1 MALEDRKYWAQTGA
15 EAAADIDQGLRS
27 YMLKVYNY
35 MFSGVLL
42 SGIMAL
48 MVQAGPLRP
57 LFFQQVAGA
66 PQGVAAPTPLMWGAL
81 IGVFIMGFVLP
92 MSIHRMKSA
101 TAQAMFWVYASLMG
115 VMLSSILETYTGASV
130 ARVFF
135 ITSAAFAALSLYGYT
150 TKKDLSPLGAFLV
163 MGMIGLL
170 IAIVVN
176 IFLVS
181 SMLSFIIS
189 VVGVLIFAGLTAWD
203 TQKIKEMYLDSD
215 NPEIAKKKAIM
226 GALMLYI
233 DFVGLFIHLMHLLGN
248 RE

>member
-1 MALEDRKYWAQTGA
+1 MALEDRKYWAQTRA

-35 MFSGVLL
+35 MASGVFL

-66 PQGVAAPTPLMWGAL
+66 PQGVAAPTPLMWGAV

-92 MSIHRMKSA
+92 MGIHKMKA
-101 TAQAMFWVYASLMG
+101 TTGQALFWVYAALMG
-115 VMLSSILETYTGASV
+115 IMLSSILEAYTGASV

-135 ITSAAFAALSLYGYT
+135 ITTASFAALSLYGYT
-150 TKKDLSPLGAFLV
+150 TKRDLSPLGAFLV
-163 MGMIGLL
+163 MGLIGLL
-170 IAIVVN
+170 IAVVVN
-176 IFLVS
+176 IFLAS

-189 VVGVLIFAGLTAWD
+189 VVGVLVFAGLTAWD
-203 TQKIKEMYLDSD
+203 TQKIKEMYVDSD
-215 NPEIAKKKAIM
+215 HPEIAKKKAVM

-233 DFVGLFIHLMHLLGN
+233 DFVGLFIYLMHLLGN

>member
-1 MALEDRKYWAQTGA
+1 MALEDRKSWVQGRA
-15 EAAADIDQGLRS
+15 ETAAVVDQGLRS

-35 MFSGVLL
+35 MASGVLL

-57 LFFQQVAGA
+57 LFFQQIAGA
-66 PQGVAAPTPLMWGAL
+66 PPGVAGPTPLMWGAV
-81 IGVFIMGFVLP
+81 IGVLIMGFVLP
-92 MSIHRMKSA
+92 MGINRMKA
-101 TAQAMFWVYASLMG
+101 TTAQALFWVYAALMG
-115 VMLSSILETYTGASV
+115 VMLSSVLEAYTGASV

-135 ITSAAFAALSLYGYT
+135 ITTASFAGLSLYGYT
-150 TKKDLSPLGAFLV
+150 TKRDLSAFGRFLV

-176 IFLVS
+176 MFMAS
-181 SMLSFIIS
+181 DTLSFVIS

-203 TQKIKEMYLDSD
+203 TQKIKEMYLDD
-215 NPEIAKKKAIM
+215 DHPEIAKKKAVM

-233 DFVGLFIHLMHLLGN
+233 DFVGLFIHLIHLLGN

>member
-1 MALEDRKYWAQTGA
+1 MALEDRKYWAQSRA
-15 EAAADIDQGLRS
+15 ETAADVDQGLRS

-35 MFSGVLL
+35 MASGVLL
-42 SGIMAL
+42 SGILAL

-57 LFFQQVAGA
+57 LFFQEVQVAG
-66 PQGVAAPTPLMWGAL
+66 GVAAAPTILMWVAL
-81 IGVFIMGFVLP
+81 GGVFIMGFALP
-92 MSIHRMKSA
+92 MTIHKLRAS
-101 TAQAMFWVYASLMG
+101 TAQGLFWLYAALMG

-135 ITSAAFAALSLYGYT
+135 ITTAAFAGLSLYGST
-150 TKKDLSPLGAFLV
+150 TKRDLSPLGAFLV

-170 IAIVVN
+170 VAIVVN
-176 IFLVS
+176 IFLAS
-181 SMLSFIIS
+181 DMLSFIIS
-189 VVGVLIFAGLTAWD
+189 VAGVLIFAGLTAWD

-215 NPEIAKKKAIM
+215 HPEIAKKKAIM